1 MHRHVTDTTMQ
12 MQSQLPIESLGTDIQ
27 AIVFAALFQKCQ
39 IQFIVF
45 PAKHLPCHLDITVGR
60 DIDRR
65 RWRFLFQRQ
74 AQGPAAKDIPLL
86 DAGACLVNGGEK
98 SWRLAGEKCSAL
110 AVGKTRWSVA
120 GGSWRGV
127 CSLIRLCTSP
137 A

>member
-1 MHRHVTDTTMQ
+1 MSMDDTPGKE
-12 MQSQLPIESLGTDIQ
+12 QLRMNAQYDMNSNVNNDQT
-27 AIVFAALFQKCQ
+27 
-39 IQFIVF
+39 
-45 PAKHLPCHLDITVGR
+45 LDVGKNQTEKVGVDRTREVGNNEKVTVGENKSVKVGTNH
-60 DIDRR
+60 DETVGVNQKVDV
-65 RWRFLFQRQ
+65 
-74 AQGPAAKDIPLL
+74 
-86 DAGACLVNGGEK
+86 VNGGEK